1 MHTKEDVGVPAM
13 QEKKPVYNGYEERYV
28 TGKELK
34 ELFTGRYLATGR
46 HHAVIRGIFISDYLD
61 LLGMEDAEKYRIF
74 INEHF
79 CRVMDSES
87 DKLISFFG
95 HNSLEKV
102 DLVID
107 PLIDLSDIHSEK
119 VCPECGARMK
129 FKQGKYGE
137 FLGCSRYPECKHSA
151 KIPIIGIVN

>member
-1 MHTKEDVGVPAM
+1 M
-13 QEKKPVYNGYEERYV
+13 QAKKPVYNGYEERYV
-28 TGKELK
+28 SGEELK
-34 ELFTGRYLATGR
+34 GLFAGRYLAAGR
-46 HHAVIRGIFISDYLD
+46 HHSVIRGIFIAEYLD
-61 LLGMEDAEKYRIF
+61 LLGIEDAMKYRIF

-79 CRVMDSES
+79 CRVMDGDT

-95 HNSLEKV
+95 HNSLEKAE
-102 DLVID
+102 IITD
-107 PLIDLSDIHSEK
+107 PSNVHLEK

-151 KIPIIGIVN
+151 KIPIIGIVS